1 MVSNCA
7 NPACVKPLL
16 YLREGRIY
24 VFDAALG
31 TIGCGKKG
39 ERRLEH
45 YWLCGACAKSLVLA
59 QDAQGWIRILPK
71 PRAVHDLG
79 ESFTSAAPSA
89 LRPEENLVSL
99 PPKPRILVADD
110 QRLVADMLVMILQQ
124 HGYETTAVYG
134 GRLAV
139 EKARQWRPGLFLSDV
154 SMPEVDGIQAAI
166 EIHAML
172 PECRILLF
180 SGDPSC
186 VDRIQEAR
194 LRGHSFEFLEKPI
207 PSAALLK
214 RIRRLRA
221 A

>member
-1 MVSNCA
+1 
-7 NPACVKPLL
+7 
-16 YLREGRIY
+16 
-24 VFDAALG
+24 
-31 TIGCGKKG
+31 
-39 ERRLEH
+39 
-45 YWLCGACAKSLVLA
+45 
-59 QDAQGWIRILPK
+59 
-71 PRAVHDLG
+71 
-79 ESFTSAAPSA
+79 
-89 LRPEENLVSL
+89 
-99 PPKPRILVADD
+99 
-110 QRLVADMLVMILQQ
+110 MLVMILQL
-124 HGYETTAVYG
+124 HGYETMAVYG

-172 PECRILLF
+172 PECGILLF

-186 VDRIQEAR
+186 VDLVQEAR

-207 PSAALLK
+207 PSTALLK

>member
-1 MVSNCA
+1 MS
-7 NPACVKPLL
+7 
-16 YLREGRIY
+16 
-24 VFDAALG
+24 
-31 TIGCGKKG
+31 
-39 ERRLEH
+39 
-45 YWLCGACAKSLVLA
+45 S
-59 QDAQGWIRILPK
+59 
-71 PRAVHDLG
+71 
-79 ESFTSAAPSA
+79 
-89 LRPEENLVSL
+89 

-124 HGYETTAVYG
+124 HGYESTAVYG

-139 EKARQWRPGLFLSDV
+139 EKARQWRPGLFLSDI

-172 PECRILLF
+172 PECTILLF

-186 VDRIQEAR
+186 GDLVHDAR
-194 LRGHSFEFLEKPI
+194 RRGHSFEFLEKPI
-207 PSAALLK
+207 PSTTLLK